1 MGWFS
6 WLPWNKRR
14 DLEKLEAEAR
24 KNMSPA
30 TLSILAEKYYQSG
43 EYNNAVECVRR
54 AIERFPDSPKVKEVH
69 AQIMRLHNQQ
79 TLAKLQK
86 EIETRP
92 KAETYARL
100 ADLFYRDMNDLNR
113 ALELANEGL
122 EKFPDNEDLHLLTG
136 LIRFVRYQADR
147 LSQDGLKCIEHL
159 EAASRANPMNYK
171 ACAMLARMF
180 TEVGAF
186 DRTTVQ
192 LNNILRFA
200 PDDEKAR
207 RLLDK
212 LRGME
217 PLGTD
222 LEDLFKSVQLGGPNQ
237 DCRDLANVFP
247 VEYNKGQAAPA
258 RLDSQLAA
266 SHVADFK
273 RVEGAKAALVMDE
286 SGTVIGSF
294 ASSGSSA
301 ELAEMIWNIFTG
313 SEDSARRMDIGSF
326 KRGILEAP
334 GMRLH
339 MVEAGGHL
347 IAVVTSKT
355 TRDEIVR
362 SALNAY
368 IDTVLKA

>member
-24 KNMSPA
+24 RNTSPA
-30 TLSILAEKYYQSG
+30 TLTVLAEKYYQSG
-43 EYNNAVECVRR
+43 EFNNAVECVRR

-100 ADLFYRDMNDLNR
+100 ADLYYRDMNDLNR
-113 ALELANEGL
+113 ALELANDGL
-122 EKFPDNEDLHLLTG
+122 EKFPENEDLHLITG

-180 TEVGAF
+180 TEVGAY
-186 DRTTVQ
+186 DRAATQ

-200 PDDEKAR
+200 PDDGPAR

-212 LRGME
+212 LHGIS
-217 PLGTD
+217 PAGTD
-222 LEDLFKSVQLGGPNQ
+222 LEELFKNVQLGGANEEA
-237 DCRDLANVFP
+237 RALAEIFP

-258 RLDSQLAA
+258 KLDATLAA
-266 SHVADFK
+266 KHIDDFK
-273 RVEGAKAALVMDE
+273 RVEGAKAAMVMDE
-286 SGTVIGSF
+286 TGKVVGSF
-294 ASSGSSA
+294 AASGSSA
-301 ELAEMIWNIFTG
+301 ELAEMVWNIYTG
-313 SEDSARRMDIGSF
+313 SEDAARRMDIGSF

-334 GMRLH
+334 GIRLH
-339 MVEAGGHL
+339 LVEAGGHL
-347 IAVVTSKT
+347 IALVTSKQ

-362 SALNAY
+362 TALNSY
-368 IDTVLKA
+368 IDGVLKA